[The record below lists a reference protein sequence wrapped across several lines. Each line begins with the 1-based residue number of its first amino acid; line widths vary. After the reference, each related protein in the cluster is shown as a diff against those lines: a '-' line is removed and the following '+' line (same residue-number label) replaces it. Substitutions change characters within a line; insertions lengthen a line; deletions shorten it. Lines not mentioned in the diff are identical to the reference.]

1 MIKIKINVEDSIDKI
16 NIDDLIKWRNQVIRC
31 FDVKNIAEIELVMQK
46 KHFVMIERER
56 VLRAI
61 RGKPIFSIVMYP
73 SISLLRQ
80 PDYFFG
86 MKVIVI
92 E

>member
-1 MIKIKINVEDSIDKI
+1 MIKITINVEDSIDKI
-16 NIDDLIKWRNQVIRC
+16 SIDDLIKWRNQVIRC

-61 RGKPIFSIVMYP
+61 RGKPIFSIVMP
-73 SISLLRQ
+73 SIVLLRQ